1 MPRFNPNVRYQIRRE
16 GGRYIVINLD
26 RNRRMNKTHA
36 TRREAQAHINE
47 TKRRV
52 SQIIGYHNRA
62 PAAAQRNNRRAPPPA
77 NRRPVANVGRTAVA
91 GRRGRPPGARNRN
104 AGGGGGAR
112 TRNRGRAAAD
122 GATNRNRG
130 GAGPSNARTRNAGSS
145 SSTTTTTRLR
155 RTNTVETP
163 ARRPGRGRPR
173 TQGLAR
179 RRPRRGEKPIRRLN
193 L

>member
-77 NRRPVANVGRTAVA
+77 NRRGVANVGRRADA

-130 GAGPSNARTRNAGSS
+130 GGGGARTRNGGSS

-179 RRPRRGEKPIRRLN
+179 RRPRRGEKPVRRLN

>member
-1 MPRFNPNVRYQIRRE
+1 MPRFNPNVRYQIRQE
-16 GGRYIVINLD
+16 GGRYVVINVD

-36 TRREAQAHINE
+36 TRREAQAHINQ

-77 NRRPVANVGRTAVA
+77 NRRGVANVGRTAVA

-130 GAGPSNARTRNAGSS
+130 GAGSSNAPP
-145 SSTTTTTRLR
+145 
-155 RTNTVETP
+155 TP
-163 ARRPGRGRPR
+163 ARRPGRRRRQATPV
-173 TQGLAR
+173 AR
-179 RRPRRGEKPIRRLN
+179 RRRPTRARKSPERLN